1 MSHRSKSGQ
10 KRKRH
15 KRHLVLKRRA
25 KRKRAALLAA
35 GKIKK
40 GVAPAPSQAAQS

>member
-10 KRKRH
+10 KQTRH
-15 KRHLVLKRRA
+15 KRNQRLKRRA
-25 KRKRAALLAA
+25 KRKRAALIAS

-40 GVAPAPSQAAQS
+40 GVAPMPSQAAQS

>member
-15 KRHLVLKRRA
+15 RRHLVLKRRA
-25 KRKRAALLAA
+25 KRKRAALIAA

-40 GVAPAPSQAAQS
+40 GVAPVAQPAQS

>member
-10 KRKRH
+10 KRKQHQH
-15 KRHLVLKRRA
+15 KQKWKRRVKRDRA
-25 KRKRAALLAA
+25 KLLAE

-40 GVAPAPSQAAQS
+40 GIAPIARPKSA